1 MDSDIYMDIITRDV
15 RFGPKKGQIG
25 TKWDKSGTFEDNF
38 SVPICP
44 NLISQRFQI
53 VGILKIFTNNHT
65 TTVKPQYN
73 GPLI

>member
-1 MDSDIYMDIITRDV
+1 MDSDIYMDLMTRDV

-44 NLISQRFQI
+44 NLAKSDIPE
-53 VGILKIFTNNHT
+53 ILNCGNT
-65 TTVKPQYN
+65 QD
-73 GPLI
+73 LL

>member
-1 MDSDIYMDIITRDV
+1 MDSDIYMDLMTRDV

-44 NLISQRFQI
+44 NLISQRF
-53 VGILKIFTNNHT
+53 
-65 TTVKPQYN
+65 
-73 GPLI
+73 